1 MQDRT
6 GVKFVRMTL
15 MEDGTAG
22 GTCVHGDF
30 THQAY
35 RAAWGPVN
43 ERFWIGA
50 DETERRRRVL
60 DAVYAPIGVTAR
72 KAAIC
77 VPH

>member
-35 RAAWGPVN
+35 RGAWG
-43 ERFWIGA
+43 R
-50 DETERRRRVL
+50 
-60 DAVYAPIGVTAR
+60 
-72 KAAIC
+72 
-77 VPH
+77 